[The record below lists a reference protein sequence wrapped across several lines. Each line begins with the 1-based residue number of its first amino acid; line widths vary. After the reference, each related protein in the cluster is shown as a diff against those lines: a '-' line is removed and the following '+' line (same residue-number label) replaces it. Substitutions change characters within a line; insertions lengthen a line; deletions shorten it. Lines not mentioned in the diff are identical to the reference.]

1 MCYFSLSPLERNLN
15 QVWTS
20 RISLT
25 DCVPKVHNFKELIS
39 WRIDKFDKNQRI
51 IPLQGESPISLA
63 PSIFKRMLRIPEPTM
78 TFKGD
83 EAKEF
88 LKERNGILNLL
99 HEYLQYP
106 IVIPEDLSSIHVS
119 LLKNPYR

>member
-1 MCYFSLSPLERNLN
+1 LN

-20 RISLT
+20 RIALT

-51 IPLQGESPISLA
+51 IQLQGESPISLA

-99 HEYLQYP
+99 REYLQYP